1 MSEPGY
7 KKARRVYKNQQNK
20 FVQVLNNIRFSILVL
35 GFLFIVFS
43 IHGIIYP
50 DLNSSDQ
57 LTSDY
62 GKLKEHLIFLAV
74 GILLL
79 VVRFTLF
86 KNKFGESKK
95 I

>member
-1 MSEPGY
+1 MSKPGY
-7 KKARRVYKNQQNK
+7 KKARRIYKNQQNK
-20 FVQVLNNIRFSILVL
+20 FILALNNIRFSILIL
-35 GFLFIVFS
+35 GFLFIAFS

-57 LTSDY
+57 LTSEY
-62 GKLKEHLIFLAV
+62 GKLKEHLIFLSV
-74 GILLL
+74 GVLLL
-79 VVRFTLF
+79 VIRFTLF